1 MIDIN
6 QVCKCFQMAKLPYT
20 YVDKK
25 NTDGGEIRT
34 TYNIGDQAMAARISC
49 SSITTLVTLYIN
61 PTGWNNSYANAMV
74 EKFNQQVKPLTGF
87 TASIRMTQDYDDPVF
102 VLDATVKGYR
112 SEAELTSKVADKIYD
127 LSQVGNGNTNFL
139 YLMLINVR
147 KNT

>member
-6 QVCKCFQMAKLPYT
+6 LVNKYFQMAKLPYT

-25 NTDGGEIRT
+25 NADGGELRT

-49 SSITTLVTLYIN
+49 SSIKTLVTLYIN
-61 PTGWNNSYANAMV
+61 PTSWNNVYANAMV

-87 TASIRMTQDYDDPVF
+87 SASIRMTQDYDDPVL
-102 VLDATVKGYR
+102 VLEATIKGYR
-112 SEAELTSKVADKIYD
+112 TEAELTSKIADKVYD
-127 LSQVGNGNTNFL
+127 LSQVGDGGTNFL
-139 YLMLINVR
+139 YLMLVNVR